1 MSKRRSFKGWE
12 LQDFQKY
19 CNDNY
24 AGMSRSEVQ
33 RADPGFYQIVRNKGF
48 TDEVLPKSKLRDF
61 TGWELQDY
69 KDHTNDN
76 YAGMSRS
83 EIRYIDRIFYGK
95 IRREGFIDEVLPESK
110 KMNYTDWRL
119 QDYKD
124 YVNNN
129 YAGMSRTEIE
139 KANSGLYKKIG
150 REGFTDEVLPKSK
163 LRDFTGWGLQD
174 YKDYMN
180 DNYAGMSR
188 TEIADI
194 DRIFYGKIRREG
206 FIDEVLPES
215 KKRNFT
221 GWELQDYK
229 DHMNDNYAGMSRSEI
244 GKADPGFYRKVRKK
258 GFTDEVLPGS
268 KKKPNDYWKDTE
280 NVQKGLEPIIEELG
294 RFPTWSEIDKRNSTL
309 NVSINKYHGSLT
321 QVRIK
326 LGYAEKEMEVL
337 KEILEELGNA

>member
-83 EIRYIDRIFYGK
+83 EIRY
-95 IRREGFIDEVLPESK
+95 
-110 KMNYTDWRL
+110 
-119 QDYKD
+119 
-124 YVNNN
+124 
-129 YAGMSRTEIE
+129 
-139 KANSGLYKKIG
+139 
-150 REGFTDEVLPKSK
+150 
-163 LRDFTGWGLQD
+163 
-174 YKDYMN
+174 
-180 DNYAGMSR
+180 
-188 TEIADI
+188 I